1 MSHQDILSHLD
12 SACERIVMLTI
23 KDIQEKEGL
32 IDRHYRLIEK
42 IGGGGFSEVWLAKDE
57 KSGIQVALKI
67 YMGAG
72 FLNEEGKEMFR
83 DEFVRV
89 SKLTHGNIVRIN
101 HFDDEMHILFP
112 NSSKEEKLDIPYL
125 ELPYYSRGSATKYIG
140 DIDENTLWRFAG
152 QVASGLAYIHQLKK
166 DGKPKPIIHSDI
178 KPANVLIGDDGTFM
192 ITDFGISVDLR
203 ATIRPGKNIN
213 QDSGLTP
220 EYADKDRHKGLKPVM
235 ATDIWAL
242 GASIFELVTGD
253 VPFGRMGG
261 IAQESSSQKKPPIN
275 QQLSSS
281 LKELIW
287 ACLEEEPWNRP
298 SAQEI
303 VEWARRR
310 KKSTPLPS
318 WLKNVTIGMTAITIV
333 GATWW
338 SWHNN
343 SNQGGEVIPELPSK
357 DSIMLA
363 KTDEANY
370 IVKSQWEYSNKENM
384 DSAVVCAG
392 KLADAG
398 KLYQKAIATDGL
410 LESSISEAAHRW
422 KNSQII
428 FDSAYIF
435 FTSKEQSY
443 RDIEADEPAEK
454 YAHCRKIIKEHVST
468 KIINQQQTK

>member
-1 MSHQDILSHLD
+1 M
-12 SACERIVMLTI
+12 VTI
-23 KDIQEKEGL
+23 KDIQGKEGL
-32 IDRHYRLIEK
+32 IDRHYRLLEK
-42 IGGGGFSEVWLAKDE
+42 IGGGGFSEVWLAQDE
-57 KSGIQVALKI
+57 KSGIQVALKV

-112 NSSKEEKLDIPYL
+112 SSSKEEKLAIPYL
-125 ELPYYSRGSATKYIG
+125 ELPYYSKGSASKLIG
-140 DIDENTLWRFAG
+140 NIDEETLWRFAS

-203 ATIRPGKNIN
+203 ATIRPGKSIN

-242 GASIFELVTGD
+242 GASLFELATGD

-261 IAQESSSQKKPPIN
+261 LTQESSSQKKPQIK

-287 ACLEEEPWNRP
+287 ACLEENPWDRP
-298 SAQEI
+298 SAQEV
-303 VEWARRR
+303 VEWARKR
-310 KKSTPLPS
+310 KRPVPRPSWTKKVTIAGVAIAVTGIAWWLWPKDIKDIVDPPIIPLP
-318 WLKNVTIGMTAITIV
+318 
-333 GATWW
+333 
-338 SWHNN
+338 
-343 SNQGGEVIPELPSK
+343 PK

-363 KTDEANY
+363 KTDEAKY
-370 IVKSQWEYSNKENM
+370 IIKSQWEYSNMENM
-384 DSAVVCAG
+384 DSAIVCAT

-398 KLYQKAIATDGL
+398 KQYYEAIAVDGL
-410 LESSISEAAHRW
+410 LKSTISEAAHRW
-422 KNSQII
+422 ENSQTII
-428 FDSAYIF
+428 DDAYKF
-435 FTSKEQSY
+435 FTSKEQNY

-454 YAHCRKIIKEHVST
+454 YARCREIIKEYVST
-468 KIINQQQTK
+468 EIINQ